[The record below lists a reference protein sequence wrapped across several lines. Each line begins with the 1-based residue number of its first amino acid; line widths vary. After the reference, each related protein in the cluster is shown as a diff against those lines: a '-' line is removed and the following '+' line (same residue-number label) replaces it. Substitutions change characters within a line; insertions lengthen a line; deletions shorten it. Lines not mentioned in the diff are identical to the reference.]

1 MSDTNKYLLTI
12 DDIFRMQGR
21 RPGFVPTD
29 LEYEQAT
36 KTINDL
42 NKSKLESMM
51 SPSQPQSVSFGSAT
65 NAEGRVFD
73 YMVKPKGVDVQ
84 IMEPKVLNT
93 QQGMFTQV
101 NPTNVAPIVDPRTG
115 QQVMG
120 YAADPYAGSPAP
132 APMAGGGAFA
142 GTNAPTAS
150 PTPQPA
156 PTPSYTMTQ
165 AEASQRFGTNMPVGT
180 HRVPKLGGVLVITP

>member
-21 RPGFVPTD
+21 QPGFSPSD

-36 KTINDL
+36 KTVNDL

-65 NAEGRVFD
+65 NSEGRVFD

-84 IMEPKVLNT
+84 VMEPKVLNT

-120 YAADPYAGSPAP
+120 YAADPMMSGAP
-132 APMAGGGAFA
+132 VPTLGNGAFSGTNA
-142 GTNAPTAS
+142 PTNAPTAS
-150 PTPQPA
+150 PS